1 MLGQENPP
9 VDNPGTELL
18 AAGAKK
24 FDLVK
29 SGVFWFAAGYAV
41 ALYMGR
47 QKKIAS

>member
-9 VDNPGTELL
+9 VNLPGSNLV
-18 AAGAKK
+18 ASGVKK
-24 FDLVK
+24 FDIVK

-47 QKKIAS
+47 KKKIAS

>member
-9 VDNPGTELL
+9 VGSPDTGLV

-24 FDLVK
+24 FDIVK

-47 QKKIAS
+47 TKKIAP